1 MLELA
6 DLFLIIA
13 SSIGLFL
20 LSKINKTYVLFVY
33 YLLAGLI
40 TELSYYA
47 HFNGSIKKI
56 IIFIYLIAATQ
67 LLLSIFFSWDKNK
80 YTLKTKILFHVIF
93 SLIVLA
99 DVFSFYFY
107 GIITRWGTLL
117 IYLALSVYSIN
128 ILNQH
133 TVGFYSKK
141 STISR
146 ALIIVPFVVFSIYYV
161 TISIVMYFLYNA
173 SNQIFFINLYN
184 VVRLINILSYTCFSI
199 ALILAPKK
207 DKFLIVT

>member
-1 MLELA
+1 MLKLA
-6 DLFLIIA
+6 DILLI
-13 SSIGLFL
+13 STSVIGLFL
-20 LSKINKTYVLFVY
+20 LSKINKTYVLFIY

-47 HFNGSIKKI
+47 HFNGSITKI
-56 IIFIYLIAATQ
+56 IIFIYAIAATQ
-67 LLLSIFFSWDKNK
+67 LLLSLFFSWDKNK
-80 YTLKTKILFHVIF
+80 FTPKTKILFHVIF

-107 GIITRWGTLL
+107 GINIKWGTLL
-117 IYLALSVYSIN
+117 VYLALSVYSIN

-133 TVGFYSKK
+133 TVGFFSKK

-173 SNQIFFINLYN
+173 SNQKLFESLYN
-184 VVRLINILSYTCFSI
+184 LILVINILSYISFSF

-207 DKFLIVT
+207 DQFLIVT

>member
-1 MLELA
+1 MLELS
-6 DLFLIIA
+6 DILLISA
-13 SSIGLFL
+13 SIIGLFL

-56 IIFIYLIAATQ
+56 IIFIYAIAATQ
-67 LLLSIFFSWDKNK
+67 LLLSLFFSWDKNK
-80 YTLKTKILFHVIF
+80 YKLKTKILFHVIF
-93 SLIVLA
+93 SLIVFL
-99 DVFSFYFY
+99 DMFSFYFY
-107 GIITRWGTLL
+107 GIITKWGTLL

-161 TISIVMYFLYNA
+161 TISILMYFLYNA
-173 SNQIFFINLYN
+173 SNQILFNNLYN
-184 VVRLINILSYTCFSI
+184 VIRLINILSYTCFSI